1 MVMNLNNID
10 LKKTGVLFFDLLNGY
25 YHEASESAKMRK
37 KPMVENA
44 NLLMRCARSAGLPI
58 FFAYGN
64 HRPDFATS
72 ALTLTDTNN
81 ALEPWPNGIVRRM
94 KLPAVAGE
102 SSSQV
107 IPELEPKP
115 DDYYIPKYRWSAFH
129 QTYLDLAL
137 RSRGIDSVI
146 ISGGSTEVGVA
157 STIYAAR
164 DLDYNLIIVR
174 DACGS
179 GHSDEVHNMFMDNVF
194 PRMGRV
200 RTTSEVLK
208 MIQESRKLYDSIN
221 EN

>member
-1 MVMNLNNID
+1 MNLNKID
-10 LKKTGVLFFDLLNGY
+10 TKKTGVLFFDLLNGY
-25 YHEASESAKMRK
+25 YHEASESAKLRK
-37 KPMVENA
+37 TPMVENA
-44 NLLMRCARSAGLPI
+44 ALLMRGARTAGLPI

-64 HRPDFATS
+64 HRPDFSTS
-72 ALTLTDTNN
+72 TLTLTDTNN
-81 ALEPWPNGIVRRM
+81 ALEPWPNGIVCKMR
-94 KLPAVAGE
+94 LPAVAGE

-107 IPELEPKP
+107 IPELEPNP

-137 RSRGIDSVI
+137 RSGGIDTMI

-157 STIYAAR
+157 STIYAGR

-179 GHSDEVHNMFMDNVF
+179 GHADHVNDIFMEYVF

-200 RTTSEVLK
+200 RTTAEVLQ
-208 MIQESRKLYDSIN
+208 MIQESQQL
-221 EN
+221 

>member
-1 MVMNLNNID
+1 MNLNEID
-10 LKKTGVLFFDLLNGY
+10 LNKAGVLFFDLLNGY
-25 YHEASESAKMRK
+25 YHEASEAAKRRK
-37 KPMVENA
+37 KPMVDNA
-44 NLLMRCARSAGLPI
+44 TLLMRCARAEGLPI

-64 HRPDFATS
+64 HRPDLATS

-81 ALEPWPNGIVRRM
+81 ALQPWPNGIVHKMR
-94 KLPAVAGE
+94 LPAIAGE
-102 SSSQV
+102 SSSKV
-107 IPELEPKP
+107 IPELEAQP
-115 DDYYIPKYRWSAFH
+115 DDYYIPKYRWSAFY

-137 RSRGIDSVI
+137 RSRSIDTII

-208 MIQESRKLYDSIN
+208 MIQESRKL
-221 EN
+221 

>member
-1 MVMNLNNID
+1 MDLNQID

-25 YHEASESAKMRK
+25 YHQASESAKVRK
-37 KPMVENA
+37 KPMVDNA
-44 NLLMRCARSAGLPI
+44 TLLMRSARAASFPI

-64 HRPDFATS
+64 HRPDLATS

-81 ALEPWPNGIVRRM
+81 ALQPWPDGIVRKMR
-94 KLPAVAGE
+94 LPAIAGE
-102 SSSQV
+102 SSSQI
-107 IPELEPKP
+107 IPELEPQP

-137 RSRGIDSVI
+137 RSRGINTII

-179 GHSDEVHNMFMDNVF
+179 GHSDHVNDVFMESVF

-200 RTTSEVLK
+200 RTTAEVLK
-208 MIQESRKLYDSIN
+208 MIQQARAL
-221 EN
+221 

>member
-1 MVMNLNNID
+1 MVD
-10 LKKTGVLFFDLLNGY
+10 
-25 YHEASESAKMRK
+25 
-37 KPMVENA
+37 NA
-44 NLLMRCARSAGLPI
+44 TLLMRCARAEGLPI

-81 ALEPWPNGIVRRM
+81 ALQPWPNGIVHKMR
-94 KLPAVAGE
+94 LPAIAGE
-102 SSSQV
+102 SSSKV
-107 IPELEPKP
+107 IPELEAQL
-115 DDYYIPKYRWSAFH
+115 DDYYIPKYRWSAFY

-137 RSRGIDSVI
+137 RSRSIDTII

-208 MIQESRKLYDSIN
+208 MIQESRKL
-221 EN
+221 